1 MITNPLTTVAWTCKL
16 PNLQAKL
23 SVIVKPEPCTWM
35 TVPPLPEKKII
46 SISDILIFYIPSWPD
61 QWKKGPWFWRAYVC
75 ESSNRILCKIHDMR
89 KIRGVV
95 AKISRTNVHLP
106 VPSQNDV
113 MKPLLC
119 QFQQH
124 QADIKEN
131 RKLGSCRA
139 KSY

>member
-35 TVPPLPEKKII
+35 TVPPLPEKIII

-89 KIRGVV
+89 KIRGVA
-95 AKISRTNVHLP
+95 AKISRT
-106 VPSQNDV
+106 
-113 MKPLLC
+113 KCTYLC
-119 QFQQH
+119 LH
-124 QADIKEN
+124 
-131 RKLGSCRA
+131 RMM
-139 KSY
+139 

>member
-1 MITNPLTTVAWTCKL
+1 MDLQTPKL
-16 PNLQAKL
+16 AGQTFSNSKARAVHMDDGT
-23 SVIVKPEPCTWM
+23 SSAR
-35 TVPPLPEKKII
+35 KKII
-46 SISDILIFYIPSWPD
+46 SMSDILIFYIPSWPG
-61 QWKKGPWFWRAYVC
+61 QWKKGAWFGRAYVC
-75 ESSNRILCKIHDMR
+75 ESSNRILYKLHDMR